1 MTPTEIQSLIRRR
14 AVEAGIDP
22 THAITM
28 ASIETG
34 GTFDPK
40 AVNKAGTHKG
50 LFQFGSGEW
59 KTYGGGKD
67 IFDPNAQLDAYFKYQ
82 PRIQATM
89 RSALGR
95 DPTPQELY
103 LGWQQGAGGASSLLK
118 GANKPV
124 GQLTTIGN
132 VTANGGTP
140 DMTGAQFAALWNNK
154 YNAHQRQILGRKAPW
169 TGEGDTQ
176 ESQWIGGPPNV
187 AEAGTAVAAAP
198 EDYRD
203 MVGYGGSP
211 PGKPAQQPWTG
222 EGDTQESQW
231 IGGSPPGKPAQ
242 QPAAKPFDFGGLLGA
257 GMRQVAA
264 GEPKAAS
271 PPPWMQ
277 QAMNAPGQAHRPQM
291 QPGGLLAAIFPDQQR
306 RRLMFGGLLGDE

>member
-1 MTPTEIQSLIRRR
+1 MTPDEIKSLIRKR

-22 THAITM
+22 THALTM

-40 AVNKAGTHKG
+40 SVNKAGTHKG
-50 LFQFGSGEW
+50 LFQFGPGEW

-82 PRIQATM
+82 PAIQATM
-89 RSALGR
+89 RSVLGR
-95 DPTPQELY
+95 EPTPQELY

-118 GANKPV
+118 GADKPV

-132 VTANGGTP
+132 ITANGGTP
-140 DMTGAQFAALWNNK
+140 NMTGGQFASLWGNK
-154 YNAHQRQILGRKAPW
+154 YNAHQRQILGGQQQW

-176 ESQWIGGPPNV
+176 ESPYISAPPNV

-198 EDYRD
+198 DDYRD

-211 PGKPAQQPWTG
+211 PTQTAGKSPAR
-222 EGDTQESQW
+222 
-231 IGGSPPGKPAQ
+231 
-242 QPAAKPFDFGGLLGA
+242 PFDFGGLLTA

-264 GEPKAAS
+264 GEGQAPQQPA
-271 PPPWMQ
+271 WIQ
-277 QAMNAPGQAHRPQM
+277 QAMSAPVQAHRPQV
-291 QPGGLLAAIFPDQQR
+291 QPGGLLAAIFPDEQR
-306 RRLMFGGLLGDE
+306 RRQLMGGLLGDM